1 MKQFLAAF
9 LAVTFFS
16 TVALGAGTVSGVS
29 GKPYAAGD
37 NCYQV
42 SVSNPQIGW
51 VTDVCNGSS
60 REWVVPLPIPTGTPP
75 TMIYVGLNST
85 GNGSF
90 SCFAVS
96 ATDHGVLSTSV
107 GPVNSATTGYRLVAL
122 GAITVPSNGVAF
134 VECQTS
140 QAGQSIVNVEWF

>member
-1 MKQFLAAF
+1 MKKFLAAF
-9 LAVTFFS
+9 LAVSLFS

-60 REWVVPLPIPTGTPP
+60 REWVVPLPIATGSTA
-75 TMIYVGLNST
+75 MVYVQLSST
-85 GNGSF
+85 SNGTF

-96 ATDHGVLSTSV
+96 ADSHGVLVTSL
-107 GPVNSATTGYRLVAL
+107 PPINSATTGYRSVAL
-122 GAITVPSNGVAF
+122 GALTVPSNGVAF